1 MTTQAFGQGSSFA
14 VDDMVALDLGSDAGV
29 AHGIDEETSVEAPSP
44 YAYVF
49 YATQNTYAC
58 SVLVNIRQLKDVFE
72 TKYRIHVLITNE
84 VSLSYVEALE
94 DSGATVS
101 LQAAPAL
108 ANGTE
113 GAGYYQDC
121 LLKLYGFRMHQIDT
135 SLKRVIVMDS
145 DQLVL
150 RNLDYLFEDKIEA
163 DLAAPR
169 AYWIA
174 KETFS
179 TAFMVITLSDRVWHV
194 VEKALDNIQIDKYDM
209 DIANELFGDTVLM
222 LPGHFVTLNSHWED
236 WNLPKWF
243 HKPEAIVAGITNGTH
258 EVAWSET
265 QDLNKREQAQ
275 QGSQFEPSNYETAPD
290 GQLKD
295 STQANGNKKGTSESL
310 PKMTTDVNLPT
321 LPKIK
326 DDDSQMADDLLP
338 DTIPGIVNPS
348 KHSDGK
354 PHLPGGIAP
363 PSHGKSSSEVMSTET
378 LDLKDKRYYNELYEL
393 YKQVSVLH
401 FTAMGKPWGVNEQML
416 KDGRPDAHPV
426 FREQFMTWRKVA
438 RDICPTDIVVE
449 L

>member
-1 MTTQAFGQGSSFA
+1 
-14 VDDMVALDLGSDAGV
+14 
-29 AHGIDEETSVEAPSP
+29 
-44 YAYVF
+44 
-49 YATQNTYAC
+49 
-58 SVLVNIRQLKDVFE
+58 
-72 TKYRIHVLITNE
+72 
-84 VSLSYVEALE
+84 
-94 DSGATVS
+94 
-101 LQAAPAL
+101 
-108 ANGTE
+108 
-113 GAGYYQDC
+113 
-121 LLKLYGFRMHQIDT
+121 
-135 SLKRVIVMDS
+135 
-145 DQLVL
+145 
-150 RNLDYLFEDKIEA
+150 
-163 DLAAPR
+163 
-169 AYWIA
+169 
-174 KETFS
+174 
-179 TAFMVITLSDRVWHV
+179 
-194 VEKALDNIQIDKYDM
+194 M

-275 QGSQFEPSNYETAPD
+275 QGSQFEPFNYETAPD

-401 FTAMGKPWGVNEQML
+401 FTAMGKPWGVNEQM
-416 KDGRPDAHPV
+416 
-426 FREQFMTWRKVA
+426 
-438 RDICPTDIVVE
+438 
-449 L
+449 